1 MIMPKTFITLILLF
15 LSLSALACNETGKP
29 KITIGKE
36 PENSSGC
43 TLYQIL
49 YPKDYDE
56 AAPSSVSLITYEP
69 ELKFYMEIMPHGN
82 PKLLSSI
89 VCANDKWFEEASL
102 RLVYKP
108 VKSKDG
114 SIRLCFDSYEY
125 DDLTKYIKR

>member
-1 MIMPKTFITLILLF
+1 MLKTFTTLILLF

-36 PENSSGC
+36 PENNSGC

-49 YPKDYDE
+49 YPKHYDG
-56 AAPSSVSLITYEP
+56 ATPSSVSLITYKP

-89 VCANDKWFEEASL
+89 VCANDKWFEEASI

-108 VKSKDG
+108 GKSKDG

-125 DDLTKYIKR
+125 GSLSRYIKH